1 MNPALYISKTGLSA
15 QDRQLASISNNLS
28 NASTV
33 GFKRDRINFED
44 LLYQIQRQPGAQSS
58 QNTQL
63 PSGLQLGTGVRVVAT
78 QKQFTG
84 GSLQVTEQA
93 LDMAIN
99 NRGNNRGFFQIQ
111 LPTGETAY
119 TRNGQFHLNA
129 NGEIVNAN
137 GFLLEPN
144 ITIPINANKIT
155 VGHDGI
161 VTASVAGVADPQQVG
176 EITLADFVNPAGL
189 QALGGNLFFSTASSG
204 DPQTGTAGQ
213 NGLGSIVQGSL
224 ENSNVDI
231 VEEMVNMITTQRAY
245 EMNSKVVSTADQM
258 LQFISQNL

>member
-33 GFKRDRINFED
+33 GFKRDRVNFED
-44 LLYQIQRQPGAQSS
+44 LLYQIQRQPGGQSS

-84 GSLQVTEQA
+84 GSLQVTEQN
-93 LDMAIN
+93 LDLAI
-99 NRGNNRGFFQIQ
+99 NNRGFFQIQ
-111 LPTGETAY
+111 LPTGESAY

-129 NGEIVNAN
+129 NGELVNAK
-137 GFLLEPN
+137 GFLLDPT
-144 ITIPINANKIT
+144 ITIPQNANQVTI
-155 VGHDGI
+155 GEDGAVSI
-161 VTASVAGVADPQQVG
+161 SVLGVQTPQQVG
-176 EITLADFVNPAGL
+176 EITLTDFVNPAGL
-189 QALGGNLFFSTASSG
+189 QAIGSNLFVATAASG
-204 DPQTGTAGQ
+204 DPQTGQAGV